1 MLGVSVTEGTA
12 GTVNATDDTRP
23 LGKVVTCTVYAPA
36 AAVGETINLAAST
49 PPVIAQFCDDTRPG
63 GEDPSV
69 QLVSV
74 VGKLLPVTETVV
86 PLGPELGVIVRTPG
100 TTSTLKLNDGDE

>member
-1 MLGVSVTEGTA
+1 MLGVSVIEGTV
-12 GTVNATDDTRP
+12 GTVNVTDDTRP
-23 LGKVVTCTVYAPA
+23 LGSLVTCTVYVPA
-36 AAVGETINLAAST
+36 AAVGETIKLAAST
-49 PPVIAQFCDDTRPG
+49 PPLIVQVCEDTRPG

-100 TTSTLKLNDGDE
+100 TTTTVKLNDGDE